1 MPPANPL
8 QTMFGDLFFA
18 GMRVFE
24 SPLLEAKP
32 KLKLS
37 PSCPVSEF
45 RAEMDAWLLD
55 RFGVHPDTIS
65 HAVIVPGGI
74 AMPTDTN
81 RAKVSFLYLL
91 S

>member
-8 QTMFGDLFFA
+8 QTMFGALFFA

-37 PSCPVSEF
+37 PSCPVSDAF

-55 RFGVHPDTIS
+55 RFGVDPETLGK
-65 HAVIVPGGI
+65 AVIVPNGI
-74 AMPTDTN
+74 AMAPSVVRVLRGERN
-81 RAKVSFLYLL
+81 G
-91 S
+91 

>member
-37 PSCPVSEF
+37 PSCPVSDEF

-74 AMPTDTN
+74 AMAPSIV
-81 RAKVSFLYLL
+81 RALWKKNG
-91 S
+91 

>member
-8 QTMFGDLFFA
+8 QTTLDVLAFA

-37 PSCPVSEF
+37 PSCPVSDEF
-45 RAEMDAWLLD
+45 RAEIDAWLLD
-55 RFGVHPDTIS
+55 RFGVHTDTIGS
-65 HAVIVPGGI
+65 AVIVPGGI
-74 AMPTDTN
+74 AMAPSLV
-81 RAKVSFLYLL
+81 RALWE
-91 S
+91 

>member
-8 QTMFGDLFFA
+8 QTMLDVLSFSGI
-18 GMRVFE
+18 RIFE

-37 PSCPVSEF
+37 PACPVSDEF

-55 RFGVHPDTIS
+55 RFGVDPETLGKS
-65 HAVIVPGGI
+65 VVVPGGI
-74 AMPTDTN
+74 AMAPSLV
-81 RAKVSFLYLL
+81 RALWEING
-91 S
+91 

>member
-8 QTMFGDLFFA
+8 QTMLDVLNLTGV
-18 GMRVFE
+18 RVFE

-37 PSCPVSEF
+37 PSCPVSDEF

-74 AMPTDTN
+74 AMAPSIV
-81 RAKVSFLYLL
+81 RALRNK
-91 S
+91 

>member
-37 PSCPVSEF
+37 PSCPVSDEF
-45 RAEMDAWLLD
+45 PELCSNRTSNEINGLSAPWGLHSLNSTSRYIAQAMRAPPAWRL
-55 RFGVHPDTIS
+55 
-65 HAVIVPGGI
+65 
-74 AMPTDTN
+74 
-81 RAKVSFLYLL
+81 
-91 S
+91 